1 MRAGDVATRPVV
13 DCPTSASA
21 LDAAKIMRDAHIGNV
36 VVVEDKAGKKIP
48 VGIVTDRDIVVQLVA
63 KEIDP
68 RDILVGDLMA
78 SDLYVAREDEDIHV
92 VIQRMRYRGVRRL
105 PVVGAD
111 GAMTGVIAL
120 DDLLE
125 RLADSLL
132 EVAHVSSRGRRT
144 ERQRRV

>member
-1 MRAGDVATRPVV
+1 MRAGDVSTRPVV

-21 LDAAKIMRDAHIGNV
+21 LEAARIMRDAHIGNV
-36 VVVEDKAGKKIP
+36 VVVEDRDGKKIP

-78 SDLYVAREDEDIHV
+78 PDLYVAREDEDIHT

-105 PVVGAD
+105 PVVGTD

-132 EVAHVSSRGRRT
+132 EIAHVSSRGRRT